1 MHVEDG
7 LPSDG
12 LVGLQQGES
21 LWVEGSLK
29 NLRDPA
35 RGDHDC
41 PGQVLVHVEERARV
55 GRGEDESMPASQRCN
70 AEESDGDVVLVQDVG
85 RRRSCSN
92 RAEDAVLGTG
102 RGLPER

>member
-55 GRGEDESMPASQRCN
+55 GLGEDESMPASSGAMSRN
-70 AEESDGDVVLVQDVG
+70 ATVTSSSY
-85 RRRSCSN
+85 R
-92 RAEDAVLGTG
+92 T
-102 RGLPER
+102 

>member
-55 GRGEDESMPASQRCN
+55 GLGEDESMPASQRCN
-70 AEESDGDVVLVQDVG
+70 VEECDGDVVFVQDVS
-85 RRRSCSN
+85 RRRSCNN
-92 RAEDAVLGTG
+92 RAEDAALSTG
-102 RGLPER
+102 HGRPER